1 MFFLWLFQK
10 YCPLLSVIFSTVSL
24 CCSDAELQYSLQ
36 ILKELEMDVKDTGSN
51 PFSSQK
57 PEQVQ
62 SSPNKPPS
70 YCNAFYIYFQG
81 LQPEE
86 E

>member
-1 MFFLWLFQK
+1 MHNHTCSWIIH
-10 YCPLLSVIFSTVSL
+10 PLSSLLSL

-36 ILKELEMDVKDTGSN
+36 ILIELEMDVKDTGPN

-62 SSPNKPPS
+62 SSPNKAPS

-81 LQPEE
+81 LLETQQEE
-86 E
+86 G